1 MRRDKVRGALWK
13 SALAY
18 VSTEEAVERSS
29 ERLTHVAP
37 PAGTPANRQVQKHSS
52 PKQAPGYMSL
62 KELSEYSGVSV
73 RILRTYLK
81 HPDHPLPCYR
91 PGGKVLVKKS
101 DFDAWLGRFREAGA
115 SDVDAIVNDTLR
127 ELRAGS

>member
-1 MRRDKVRGALWK
+1 MPLKAL
-13 SALAY
+13 S
-18 VSTEEAVERSS
+18 
-29 ERLTHVAP
+29 
-37 PAGTPANRQVQKHSS
+37 Q
-52 PKQAPGYMSL
+52 
-62 KELSEYSGVSV
+62 YSGVSV
-73 RILRTYLK
+73 RALRAYLK

-101 DFDAWLGRFREAGA
+101 DFDAWLARFREAGA